1 MKFCGYDMSNKN
13 SSYIQSLSILSEV
26 NIDFL
31 ILDVINIVSCKFYTL
46 ERRQNSKLRT
56 QGVLYI

>member
-1 MKFCGYDMSNKN
+1 MSNKN